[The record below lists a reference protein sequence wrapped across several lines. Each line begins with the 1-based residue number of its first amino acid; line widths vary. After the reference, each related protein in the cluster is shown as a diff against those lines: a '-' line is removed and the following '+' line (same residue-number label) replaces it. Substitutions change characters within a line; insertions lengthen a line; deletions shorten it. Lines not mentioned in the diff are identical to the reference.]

1 VSELLALTDQI
12 GAALAD
18 RRARVERARRQV
30 ELETAELVE
39 MEHAARRVTV
49 LAMRARRARHL
60 KAGETE
66 GPRAPAR
73 DGAAAPEPTPP
84 AALAYWTTADPPR
97 HVPERPAARRGL
109 LGLLVLVLA
118 LLMPASAQATLT
130 PLSEVAMERALR
142 AGHVEV
148 FGRAPGRERLRVAL
162 AQVSLETGRGR
173 VVRCRNLGNIT
184 ASRRSRRC
192 STGPGLR
199 RFASARAAAA
209 AYWRL
214 ASVRA
219 ALPYFDRGD
228 AEGAAYA
235 LGRAGYYEA
244 SPDAYAAGMRA
255 LYDEKRRRRKR

>member
-30 ELETAELVE
+30 DIETAELVE

-60 KAGETE
+60 RAGEAE
-66 GPRAPAR
+66 GPRALAR

-84 AALAYWTTADPPR
+84 AALTYWTTADAPR
-97 HVPERPAARRGL
+97 HVPEPAPRRGLL
-109 LGLLVLVLA
+109 LGLLVLA
-118 LLMPASAQATLT
+118 LLFVPARAEATLT

-162 AQVSLETGRGR
+162 AQVALETGRGR
-173 VVRCRNLGNIT
+173 FVRCRNLGNIT
-184 ASRRSRRC
+184 APRRGRRC

-199 RFASARAAAA
+199 RFPSARAAAA

-228 AEGAAYA
+228 PEGAAYA

-255 LYDEKRRRRKR
+255 LYDETRRRRKR